1 MWCLFMDFEFSSKEE
16 LYQRVSPA
24 LRAKVMEL
32 KRLGYPYI
40 KEVDIWNYLIES
52 SWKSGKNLMLSDIVN
67 DILHIERDKVILFLN
82 NNH

>member
-1 MWCLFMDFEFSSKEE
+1 MKIKVKEF
-16 LYQRVSPA
+16 
-24 LRAKVMEL
+24 
-32 KRLGYPYI
+32 KRLGNS
-40 KEVDIWNYLIES
+40 DITCLDVWNYLIES